1 MRTDVPQVPTTPSYF
16 EDRCPAGTHHT
27 LVCDLAG
34 RGQPEGSSVG
44 THGDSWG
51 LMWPDSSGGHDRAG
65 SAGEGEQPVEQDAL
79 DCRRSGRSRGE
90 VYTQSCG
97 SILPGE
103 GRRDNKTTRAEMHRP
118 ALVPR
123 TAVCARPGGPAAA
136 QTPSPGGGPG
146 LATDWGLLSEK
157 LELGKKGLLPGP
169 RHAHCAKTESLSRSP
184 KPTVNQGIIIPFT
197 REFAAFIGQA
207 SPPPAAHQISTK
219 EGSGTRVTLANA
231 RPCCFSVPPKE
242 DAQPSRLLHTSQ
254 VCRLQT
260 DPLHEPLDPKTS
272 CGINLCTV
280 YKADVPSGCKHNA
293 KFHTAFQKNENSERT
308 CC

>member
-1 MRTDVPQVPTTPSYF
+1 MSRRYPPHPCTLRTDVPQVPTTPSSVTRWGK
-16 EDRCPAGTHHT
+16 DNR
-27 LVCDLAG
+27 
-34 RGQPEGSSVG
+34 RGPPWGLTG
-44 THGDSWG
+44 THGDSCG
-51 LMWPDSSGGHDRAG
+51 LTALGDTTEPGVLARESGLSNRTPWTAGGQGAAGGKSTPRAAAA
-65 SAGEGEQPVEQDAL
+65 SP
-79 DCRRSGRSRGE
+79 
-90 VYTQSCG
+90 
-97 SILPGE
+97 PGE

-169 RHAHCAKTESLSRSP
+169 RHAHCAKTESPSRSP

-207 SPPPAAHQISTK
+207 SPPPAAHQTSTK

-280 YKADVPSGCKHNA
+280 YKADVPSGWKHNA